1 MIEERIG
8 RITTNLRPKGVLP
21 NQYGLPQNLFDRMTL
36 EQIPGLSITVVNGGE
51 IEWARG
57 FGVKEYGQPASVT
70 TETLFEAASI
80 TKTIFTVALMKLV
93 SEGVLDIDEDVNSY
107 LKSWRVPKNGNW
119 QPIVTLRQILSH
131 TAGLNIHGV
140 AGYARGDTIPTL
152 VQVLNGEPPSIQPPI
167 TVDGIPGL
175 QNRYSTGGYAI
186 AEQVVIDVVGCSVAE
201 LVHEIVLEPLQMVHS
216 SMDEPLPSR
225 LEKMMAT
232 GHTWGRQPIKGK
244 FQAHTLGVSRLRTTP
259 SDLARLGI
267 EFQRALQD
275 KPTRVISNASAMQM
289 LNPPIGNEWG
299 LGLRVAGRDDS
310 IRFWM
315 TGSSFGFVAM
325 WVFYRDVGKGAI
337 VMNNFDWGDL
347 FLYEVTRAIAREYAW
362 PDYSDTLRPQ
372 DKSPVEVSSE
382 ILNLY
387 TGRYV
392 TSDGKWFEV
401 DAANGHLVLR
411 PPQQH
416 PLPLFA
422 ESATQFFT
430 TAANFTV
437 TFDKAAMGEIKGLV
451 VRQSGS
457 RIVARRT

>member
-1 MIEERIG
+1 MIEDRIG
-8 RITTNLRPKGVLP
+8 RIITNLRPKGVLP
-21 NQYGLPQNLFDRMTL
+21 NRYGPPQNLSDRMML
-36 EQIPGLSITVVNGGE
+36 EQIPGLSIAVVIDGE

-57 FGVKEYGQPASVT
+57 FGVKEHGQSEPVT

-80 TKTIFTVALMKLV
+80 TKTIFTAALMKLV
-93 SEGVLDIDEDVNSY
+93 VEGVLDLDEDVNSY
-107 LKSWRVPKNGNW
+107 LKSWKVPKNGDW

-140 AGYARGDTIPTL
+140 VGYARGDSIPTL

-186 AEQVVIDVVGCSVAE
+186 AEQVVIDVTGQSVAD
-201 LVHEIVLEPLQMVHS
+201 LVREIVLEPLRMVHS

-225 LEKMMAT
+225 FERLMAT
-232 GHTWGRQPIKGK
+232 GHTWSHQPIRGK
-244 FQAHTLGVSRLRTTP
+244 WRAHTLGVSRLRTTP

-267 EFQRALQD
+267 EFQRALQG
-275 KPTRVISNASAMQM
+275 KPTKVISNASAMQM
-289 LNPPIGNEWG
+289 LNPPIGNDWG
-299 LGLRVAGRDDS
+299 LGLRVSGEDDS

-325 WVFYRDVGKGAI
+325 WVFYRDVGKGAV

-347 FLYEVTRAIAREYAW
+347 FLYEVTRAVAREYAW
-362 PDYSDTLRPQ
+362 PDYSDILQPQ
-372 DKSPVEVSSE
+372 DKSPVVVSSE
-382 ILNLY
+382 NLSLY

-401 DAANGHLVLR
+401 EVTNGHLVIQ

-416 PLPLFA
+416 PLQLFA
-422 ESATQFFT
+422 DSATQFFT
-430 TAANFTV
+430 TAANFRV
-437 TFDKAAMGEIKGLV
+437 TFDKMVSGEIEGLV
-451 VRQSGS
+451 IRQTGS
-457 RIVARRT
+457 QIVARKE

>member
-8 RITTNLRPKGVLP
+8 RIITNLRPKGVLP
-21 NQYGLPQNLFDRMTL
+21 NQYGPPQNLSDRMML
-36 EQIPGLSITVVNGGE
+36 EQIPGLSVAVVSDGE
-51 IEWARG
+51 IEWAGG
-57 FGVKEYGQPASVT
+57 FGVKEYGQHGSVT

-80 TKTIFTVALMKLV
+80 TKTIFTAALMKLA
-93 SEGVLDIDEDVNSY
+93 SEGVLDLDEDVNSY

-119 QPIVTLRQILSH
+119 QPIVTLRQMLSH

-140 AGYARGDTIPTL
+140 VGYARGDSIPTL

-186 AEQVVIDVVGCSVAE
+186 AEQIVIDVTGRSVAE
-201 LVHEIVLEPLQMVHS
+201 LVRELVLEPLEMVHS

-225 LEKMMAT
+225 FEKLMAT
-232 GHTWGRQPIKGK
+232 GHTWSRQPINGK
-244 FQAHTLGVSRLRTTP
+244 WRAHTLEVSRLRTTP

-267 EFQRALQD
+267 EVQRALQG
-275 KPTRVISNASAMQM
+275 KPTKVISNASAMQM

-299 LGLRVAGRDDS
+299 LGLRVAGEDDNV
-310 IRFWM
+310 RFWM

-325 WVFYRDVGKGAI
+325 WVFYRDVGKGAV

-347 FLYEVTRAIAREYAW
+347 FLYEVTRAVAREYAW
-362 PDYSDTLRPQ
+362 PDYSDTLQPQ
-372 DKSPVEVSSE
+372 DKSPVEVSFE
-382 ILNLY
+382 NLSLC

-392 TSDGKWFEV
+392 TSDCKWFEV
-401 DAANGHLVLR
+401 KVENGHLVLQ

-416 PLPLFA
+416 PMQLSA
-422 ESATQFFT
+422 ESATQFYT
-430 TAANFTV
+430 TTANFTV
-437 TFDKAAMGEIKGLV
+437 TFDKTTNGEIEGLV
-451 VRQSGS
+451 IRQSGS
-457 RIVARRT
+457 RIVARKE

>member
-8 RITTNLRPKGVLP
+8 RIITNLRPKGVLP
-21 NQYGLPQNLFDRMTL
+21 NQYGPPQNLSDRMML
-36 EQIPGLSITVVNGGE
+36 EQIPGLSVAVVDDGV

-57 FGVKEYGQPASVT
+57 FGVKEFGQNGPVT
-70 TETLFEAASI
+70 NETLFEAASI

-93 SEGVLDIDEDVNSY
+93 DEGILDLDEDVNNY
-107 LKSWRVPKNGNW
+107 LKSWRIPKNGNW

-140 AGYARGDTIPTL
+140 VGYARGDSIPTL

-167 TVDGIPGL
+167 TADGIPGL
-175 QNRYSTGGYAI
+175 SNRYSTGGYAI
-186 AEQVVIDVVGCSVAE
+186 AEQVVIDVIGRSVAE
-201 LVHEIVLEPLQMVHS
+201 LVREIVLEPLQMGHS
-216 SMDEPLPSR
+216 SMEEPLPSR
-225 LEKMMAT
+225 FEKLMAT
-232 GHTWGRQPIKGK
+232 GHTWSRHPIKGK
-244 FQAHTLGVSRLRTTP
+244 WQAHTLGVSRLRTTP

-267 EFQRALQD
+267 EFQRALQG
-275 KPTRVISNASAMQM
+275 KPTAVLSNASATQM

-299 LGLRVAGRDDS
+299 LGLRVAGENDS

-325 WVFYRDVGKGAI
+325 WVFYRDVGKGAV

-347 FLYEVTRAIAREYAW
+347 FLYEVTRAVAGEYAW
-362 PDYSDTLRPQ
+362 PDYSDSLQLQ

-401 DAANGHLVLR
+401 DLSNGHLVLQ

-416 PLPLFA
+416 PLQMFA
-422 ESATQFFT
+422 ESETQFFT

-437 TFDKAAMGEIKGLV
+437 TFDKTANGEIEGLV

-457 RIVARRT
+457 RIVARRD

>member
-8 RITTNLRPKGVLP
+8 RIITNLRPKGVLP
-21 NQYGLPQNLFDRMTL
+21 NQYGPPQNLSDRMTL
-36 EQIPGLSITVVNGGE
+36 EQIPGLSIAVVSNGE

-93 SEGVLDIDEDVNSY
+93 SEGVLDLDEDVNCY
-107 LKSWRVPKNGNW
+107 LKSWKVPKNGSW

-140 AGYARGDTIPTL
+140 VGYARGDSIPTL

-186 AEQVVIDVVGCSVAE
+186 AEQVVIDVVGRSVAE
-201 LVHEIVLEPLQMVHS
+201 LVREIVLEPLEMAHS

-225 LEKMMAT
+225 LEKLMAT
-232 GHTWGRQPIKGK
+232 GHTWGRQPIKGM
-244 FQAHTLGVSRLRTTP
+244 FQVHTLAVSRLRTTP

-267 EFQRALQD
+267 EFQRALQG
-275 KPTRVISNASAMQM
+275 KPTKVISNASAMQM
-289 LNPPIGNEWG
+289 LNPPIGNDWG
-299 LGLRVAGRDDS
+299 LGLRVAGEDDS
-310 IRFWM
+310 LRFWM

-325 WVFYRDVGKGAI
+325 WVFYRDVGKGAV

-347 FLYEVTRAIAREYAW
+347 FLYEVIRAVAEEYAW
-362 PDYSDTLRPQ
+362 PDYSDSLLPKDR
-372 DKSPVEVSSE
+372 SPVEASPE
-382 ILNLY
+382 ILDLY
-387 TGRYV
+387 IGRYV

-401 DAANGHLVLR
+401 DVSNGHLIMR

-416 PLPLFA
+416 PLRLFA

-437 TFDKAAMGEIKGLV
+437 TFEKTAKGEIKELV

-457 RIVARRT
+457 RIVARRG

>member
-8 RITTNLRPKGVLP
+8 RIITNLRPKGVLP
-21 NQYGLPQNLFDRMTL
+21 NQYGPPQNLSDRMML
-36 EQIPGLSITVVNGGE
+36 EQIPGLSVAVVSGGE

-57 FGVKEYGQPASVT
+57 FGVKEYGKHGPVT

-93 SEGVLDIDEDVNSY
+93 NEGVLDLDEDVNNY
-107 LKSWRVPKNGNW
+107 LKSWRVPKNDSW

-140 AGYARGDTIPTL
+140 VGYARGDSIPTL

-167 TVDGIPGL
+167 IVDGIPGL

-186 AEQVVIDVVGCSVAE
+186 AEQVVIDVTGRSVAE
-201 LVHEIVLEPLQMVHS
+201 LVREIVLEPLEMAHS

-225 LEKMMAT
+225 FDRLMAT
-232 GHTWGRQPIKGK
+232 GHTWSRQPIKGK
-244 FQAHTLGVSRLRTTP
+244 WSAHTLGVSRLRTTP

-267 EFQRALQD
+267 EFQRALQG
-275 KPTRVISNASAMQM
+275 KPTKVISNASAMQM

-299 LGLRVAGRDDS
+299 LGLRIAGEEDS

-325 WVFYRDVGKGAI
+325 WIFYRDIGKGAV

-347 FLYEVTRAIAREYAW
+347 FLYEVTRAVAGEYAW
-362 PDYSDTLRPQ
+362 PDYSDTLQPK
-372 DKSPVEVSSE
+372 DKSPVRVSSE
-382 ILNLY
+382 SLSLY
-387 TGRYV
+387 AGRYV
-392 TSDGKWFEV
+392 TSDSKCFEV
-401 DAANGHLVLR
+401 EVANGHLVIQ

-416 PLPLFA
+416 PLQLFA
-422 ESATQFFT
+422 ESATQFYT
-430 TAANFTV
+430 TAANFRVIFEKTV
-437 TFDKAAMGEIKGLV
+437 NGEIEGLV
-451 VRQSGS
+451 IRQSGS
-457 RIVARRT
+457 HIVARKE

>member
-1 MIEERIG
+1 MIQERIG
-8 RITTNLRPKGVLP
+8 RIITNLRPKGVLP
-21 NQYGLPQNLFDRMTL
+21 NQYGPPQNLSDRMAL
-36 EQIPGLSITVVNGGE
+36 EQIPGLSIAVVSDGE

-57 FGVKEYGQPASVT
+57 FGVKEYGQPT
-70 TETLFEAASI
+70 RITNETLFEAASI

-93 SEGVLDIDEDVNSY
+93 SEGVLDLDEDVNSY

-119 QPIVTLRQILSH
+119 QPIITLRQILSH
-131 TAGLNIHGV
+131 TAGLNLHGV
-140 AGYARGDTIPTL
+140 IGYARGDNIPTL
-152 VQVLNGEPPSIQPPI
+152 VQILNGEPPSIQPPI

-186 AEQVVIDVVGCSVAE
+186 AEQVVIDTTGRSVAE
-201 LVHEIVLEPLQMVHS
+201 LVCEIVLEPLEMVHS

-225 LEKMMAT
+225 FEKLMAT
-232 GHTWGRQPIKGK
+232 GHTWSRQPIKGK
-244 FQAHTLGVSRLRTTP
+244 WRAHTLGVSRLRTTP
-259 SDLARLGI
+259 TDLARLGI
-267 EFQRALQD
+267 EFQRAWQG
-275 KPTRVISNASAMQM
+275 KPTKVISNASAMQI
-289 LNPPIGNEWG
+289 LSPPIGSEWG
-299 LGLRVAGRDDS
+299 LGLKVAGEDDS

-325 WVFYRDVGKGAI
+325 WVFYRDIGKGAV

-347 FLYEVTRAIAREYAW
+347 FLYEVTRAIAGEYAW
-362 PDYSDTLRPQ
+362 PDYSDSLQPK
-372 DKSPVEVSSE
+372 DKSPVEASSE

-387 TGRYV
+387 IGRYV

-401 DAANGHLVLR
+401 DVSNGHLILR

-422 ESATQFFT
+422 ESATQFFS

-437 TFDKAAMGEIKGLV
+437 KFDKSAEGEIKGLE

-457 RIVARRT
+457 RIIARRD